1 MTTPYFVLKN
11 LRLLVG
17 LAVVLSAVAAT
28 GSGAEAQAAQAVSP
42 DRTMRQLERI
52 VHDRVDSGRSAGIVA
67 GMVFADGSTRVVAYG
82 DAGGGR
88 RMDKRSVFEI
98 GSITKT
104 FTGTLL
110 ADMAQ
115 RGEVRLTDPVASL
128 LPPGVTVPSRGG
140 RQITLQDL
148 ATQTSGL
155 PELPTNLAITD
166 PANPYADYT
175 VEQLYA
181 FLNGYTLTR
190 DPGAQFEYS
199 NVGVGLLGHALALR
213 AHKSYEELV
222 RERILAPLGM
232 TSSAITITPSMARNF
247 ASGHNADGAIV
258 APWDWPTLAGAG
270 ALRSSITD
278 MLAYASAN
286 LDDEGGPLRQAM
298 ATARSPR
305 ERIGAQAQIGLN
317 WFTQRTGD
325 DDIVW
330 HNGETGGFQ
339 SFIGLDEARKTAIVV
354 LSNSATLEG
363 VHDIGFHMLDK
374 RLALTAP
381 STHKEIKLPARVLQ
395 RYVGVYD
402 FAGVKVTITRSPQG
416 LIAQIPGQETVR
428 LYAESETEFFM
439 KLVDAQLTFEA
450 DSKGRVTGAVL
461 HQDGQTFP
469 GQKIG

>member
-1 MTTPYFVLKN
+1 MTTPHLVLKN
-11 LRLLVG
+11 LRLLG
-17 LAVVLSAVAAT
+17 LAVALSAVAAT

-42 DRTMRQLERI
+42 DRTMQRLERI

-128 LPPGVTVPSRGG
+128 LPPEVTVPSRGG

-155 PELPTNLAITD
+155 PRLPTNLAITD

-175 VEQLYA
+175 VDELYA
-181 FLNGYTLTR
+181 FLNSYTLTR

-222 RERILAPLGM
+222 RERILAPLDM
-232 TSSAITITPSMARNF
+232 TSSAIALTPYMARNF

-258 APWDWPTLAGAG
+258 APWDLPTLAGAG

-286 LDDEGGPLRQAM
+286 LDDEGGPLQQAM
-298 ATARSPR
+298 ATARAPR
-305 ERIGAQAQIGLN
+305 ERIDAQTQIGLN

-325 DDIVW
+325 HDIVW
-330 HNGETGGFQ
+330 HDGGTGGFS
-339 SFIGLDEARKTAIVV
+339 SFIGLDEARETAIVV

-363 VHDIGFHMLDK
+363 VDDIGFHMLDK
-374 RLALTAP
+374 SLALTAP
-381 STHKEIKLPARVLQ
+381 STHKEIKLPPRVLQ

-402 FAGVKVTITRSPQG
+402 FAGVKMTITRSQQG
-416 LIAQIPGQETVR
+416 LIEQVDGQVPAR
-428 LYAESETEFFM
+428 LYAESETDFFL
-439 KLVDAQLTFEA
+439 KLADAQISFQV
-450 DSKGRVTGAVL
+450 DSNGRVTGLVL
-461 HQDGQTFP
+461 HQDGETILA
-469 GQKIG
+469 QKIG

>member
-1 MTTPYFVLKN
+1 MITPHFVLKN
-11 LRLLVG
+11 LRLLG

-28 GSGAEAQAAQAVSP
+28 GSAIEAQATQAASP
-42 DRTMRQLERI
+42 DRTMQRLDRI
-52 VHDRVDSGRSAGIVA
+52 VHDRVDSGRSTGIVA

-88 RMDKRSVFEI
+88 RLDEHSVFEI

-115 RGEVRLTDPVASL
+115 RGEVQLTDPVASL
-128 LPPGVTVPSRGG
+128 LPPEVTVPSRGG

-155 PELPTNLAITD
+155 PRLPTNLAITD
-166 PANPYADYT
+166 PGNPYADYT
-175 VEQLYA
+175 VDQLYA

-199 NVGVGLLGHALALR
+199 NLGVGLLGHALALR

-222 RERILAPLGM
+222 RERILAPLDM
-232 TSSAITITPSMARNF
+232 TSSAITLTPYMARNF
-247 ASGHNADGAIV
+247 ASGHNADGTIV
-258 APWDWPTLAGAG
+258 APWDLPTLAGAG

-286 LDDEGGPLRQAM
+286 LDDGGGPLQQAM

-305 ERIGAQAQIGLN
+305 ERIDAQTQIGLN
-317 WFTQRTGD
+317 WITQRTGD
-325 DDIVW
+325 RDIVW
-330 HNGETGGFQ
+330 HDGGTGGFS
-339 SFIGLDEARKTAIVV
+339 SFIGLDEARATAIVV

-363 VHDIGFHMLDK
+363 VDDIGFHMLDK
-374 RLALTAP
+374 SLPLTPP
-381 STHKEIKLPARVLQ
+381 STHKEIKLPARVLE

-402 FAGVKVTITRSPQG
+402 FGGLKVTITRSPQG
-416 LIAQIPGQETVR
+416 LIAQVPGLGPAR
-428 LYAESETEFFM
+428 LYAESETEFFL
-439 KLVDAQLTFEA
+439 KLVDAQISFQV
-450 DSKGRVTGAVL
+450 DSKGRATGAVL
-461 HQDGQTFP
+461 HQDGQTIP
-469 GQKIG
+469 GEKIG